1 MSEYVLIAIPAA
13 ISVLALLG
21 AFLFNR
27 SVVLK
32 AQGTDRMKELQGYI
46 RSGAFTF
53 MISEAKVMLI
63 TMAVIG
69 AILWILFYW
78 EIAVAFWIGS
88 LLSLAAGFIGMNAAT
103 HANARTANAARKS
116 FKDALNVA
124 FSGGS
129 VMGLSVAGLAAIGLV
144 LVILLFRRWFV
155 PEALHIETRYLF
167 GVQSLG
173 VNFTRDALIV
183 SAYSMGASLV
193 ALFDRVGGGIYT
205 KAADMAADMV
215 GKVEMH
221 IPEDDPRNPATIA
234 DNVGDNVGDV
244 GGLGADLLES
254 FVGAIISVMV
264 MVAYIFV
271 GRNNASLQG
280 LISKI
285 GLGSGLNE
293 SNYWWLLLAPLI
305 IVAGG
310 MFASLLAILYI
321 RFSRRKEGMQTVLM
335 NGTRLAALLTAA
347 TTFAFCWLSPLS
359 LNIFWEAL
367 LGLVAGV
374 GIGFFSEYFTSSS
387 FRPTKELAK
396 MNQSGAAVGVT
407 EGMALG
413 MLSTFFP
420 VILIAAAT
428 IISYQLGGLLG
439 VAFTAMG
446 MLSFV
451 AMTVAVD
458 TYGPIADNA
467 GGISSMAELP
477 PEVREKTD
485 KLDSIG
491 NTTAAIGKGFAIG
504 SAAFAAL
511 GLIAAFMWS
520 AIGSADMVMQPQLP
534 IVGQI
539 AAEFSPSGSVI
550 QVGAFVI
557 AGLMLGAMVP
567 YVFSALLI
575 RGVSRTADILVQ
587 EVRRQFKQMPGI
599 MDGTETPDYNGCI
612 SITAHGGLN
621 KMFMPAMIA
630 VLTPIV
636 FGLIFG
642 RYALGGFLI
651 GALLSAIQL
660 AIYCANSGGAMDN
673 AKKYIEEGHFGG
685 KNSEAHEA
693 GVTGDTVGDPLK
705 DTVGPSLDI
714 LIKLMSVIA
723 LVFASL
729 FPLYPVF
736 L

>member
-1 MSEYVLIAIPAA
+1 MSALIVIPGV
-13 ISVLALLG
+13 ISVLALLS

-27 SVVLK
+27 SVVRK

-69 AILWILFYW
+69 AILWVLFYW
-78 EIAVAFWIGS
+78 QVAVAFWIGAV
-88 LLSLAAGFIGMNAAT
+88 LSMAAGFIGMNAAT
-103 HANARTANAARKS
+103 HANVRTANAARKS
-116 FKDALNVA
+116 FKHALNVA

-129 VMGLSVAGLAAIGLV
+129 VMGLSVAGLALVGLV
-144 LVILLFRRWFV
+144 IVIFLFKQWFM
-155 PEALHIETRYLF
+155 PETLIIETRYLF
-167 GVQSLG
+167 GVQSLA
-173 VNFTRDALIV
+173 VNLIRGALIV

-215 GKVEMH
+215 GKVEMG

-244 GGLGADLLES
+244 GGLGADLFES

-264 MVAYIFV
+264 MVMYIFV
-271 GRNNASLQG
+271 GRANIGVDG
-280 LISKI
+280 LIAKLGFTA
-285 GLGSGLNE
+285 GLSPE
-293 SNYWWLLLAPLI
+293 NYWWVLLAPLL

-310 MFASLLAILYI
+310 IVASLMAILYI
-321 RFSRRKEGMQTVLM
+321 RFSRRQENMQSVLM
-335 NGTRLAALLTAA
+335 NGTRLAALLTAM
-347 TTFAFCWLSPLS
+347 TTFVIVWISPLS
-359 LNIFWEAL
+359 INVFWQVICGL
-367 LGLVAGV
+367 LAGV
-374 GIGFFSEYFTSSS
+374 GIGFFSEYFTSSH
-387 FRPTKELAK
+387 FKPTKELAK

-413 MLSTFFP
+413 MLSTFMP
-420 VILIAAAT
+420 VVIIATAT

-467 GGISSMAELP
+467 GGIASMAKLP

-504 SAAFAAL
+504 SAAFASL
-511 GLIAAFMWS
+511 GLIAAYMWS
-520 AIGSADMVMQPQLP
+520 AAGSASEVLLPQLP
-534 IVGQI
+534 IVGSI
-539 AAEFSPSGSVI
+539 VAYDGSVI
-550 QVGAFVI
+550 EMGAFVI

-587 EVRRQFKQMPGI
+587 EVRRQFKENPGI
-599 MDGTETPDYNGCI
+599 MSGEDKPDYNRCI
-612 SITAHGGLN
+612 TITAHGGLS
-621 KMFMPAMIA
+621 KMFAPAMIA

-642 RYALGGFLI
+642 RFALGGFLI

-685 KNSEAHEA
+685 KNSDAHA
-693 GVTGDTVGDPLK
+693 AAVTGDTVGDPLK

-729 FPLYPVF
+729 FPLHPVF

>member
-13 ISVLALLG
+13 ISVLALVS

-27 SVVLK
+27 SVVRQ

-63 TMAVIG
+63 TMGIIG

-103 HANARTANAARKS
+103 HANARTTHAARKS
-116 FKDALNVA
+116 FKHALNVA

-129 VMGLSVAGLAAIGLV
+129 VMGLSVAGLALVGLV
-144 LVILLFRRWFV
+144 IVVVLFKKWFA
-155 PEALHIETRYLF
+155 PETLHIETRYLF
-167 GVQSLG
+167 GVSSLG
-173 VNFTRDALIV
+173 VNFIRGALIV

-215 GKVEMH
+215 GKVELH
-221 IPEDDPRNPATIA
+221 LPEDDPRNPATIA

-254 FVGAIISVMV
+254 FIGAIISVMV
-264 MVAYIFV
+264 MVMYIFV
-271 GRNNASLQG
+271 GRGNESLQG
-280 LISKI
+280 LIQQI
-285 GLGSGLNE
+285 GFAAGLDASG
-293 SNYWWLLLAPLI
+293 YWWVVAAPLVV
-305 IVAGG
+305 VAGG
-310 MFASLLAILYI
+310 IFASLLAILYI
-321 RFSRRKEGMQTVLM
+321 RFSRRQEGMQSVLM

-347 TTFAFCWLSPLS
+347 TTFVFCYLSPLS
-359 LNIFWEAL
+359 LNIFYEVII
-367 LGLVAGV
+367 GLAAGI

-387 FRPTKELAK
+387 YKPTRELAR
-396 MNQSGAAVGVT
+396 MNQSGPAVGVT

-420 VILIAAAT
+420 VLLIAGAT
-428 IISYQLGGLLG
+428 IGAYQLGGLLG

-467 GGISSMAELP
+467 GGISTMAELP
-477 PEVREKTD
+477 PEVRERTD

-520 AIGSADMVMQPQLP
+520 AIGSADQVVLPQLP

-539 AAEFSPSGSVI
+539 AAQFSPTGSPI
-550 QVGAFVI
+550 SVGAFVI
-557 AGLMLGAMVP
+557 AGLILGAMVP

-575 RGVSRTADILVQ
+575 RGVSRTSNLLVQ
-587 EVRRQFKQMPGI
+587 EIRRQFDENPKI
-599 MDGTETPDYNGCI
+599 MAGEEMADYNRCI
-612 SITAHGGLN
+612 EITAHGGLS
-621 KMFMPAMIA
+621 KMFIPAMIA
-630 VLTPIV
+630 VATPIV

-660 AIYCANSGGAMDN
+660 AIYCANAGGAMDN
-673 AKKYIEEGHFGG
+673 AKKHIEEGNFGG
-685 KNSEAHEA
+685 KNSDAHA
-693 GVTGDTVGDPLK
+693 AAVTGDTVGDPLK

-714 LIKLMSVIA
+714 LIKLMSVIS

>member
-1 MSEYVLIAIPAA
+1 MTALIVVPAL
-13 ISVLALLG
+13 ISVLALLS
-21 AFLFNR
+21 AFSFNR
-27 SVVLK
+27 SVVRK

-53 MISEAKVMLI
+53 MLEEARVMGI
-63 TMAVIG
+63 TMVVIG
-69 AILWILFYW
+69 VILWILFFW
-78 EIAVAFWIGS
+78 EVAVAFWIGS
-88 LLSLAAGFIGMNAAT
+88 ILSMSAGFIGMNAAT
-103 HANARTANAARKS
+103 HANARTANGARKS
-116 FKDALNVA
+116 FKEALNTA

-129 VMGLSVAGLAAIGLV
+129 VMGLSVAGLALIGLV
-144 LVILLFRRWFV
+144 IVIALFHKWFD
-155 PEALHIETRYLF
+155 PANLNIETRYLF
-167 GVQSLG
+167 GVQSMGINLIRG
-173 VNFTRDALIV
+173 ALIV

-254 FVGAIISVMV
+254 FIGAIISVIV
-264 MVAYIFV
+264 MVLYLYV
-271 GRNNASLQG
+271 GRGNASIQG
-280 LISKI
+280 IIAKL
-285 GLGSGLNE
+285 GLSAGLDSGNFG
-293 SNYWWLLLAPLI
+293 WLLLAPLM

-310 MFASLLAILYI
+310 LFSSFLAILYV
-321 RFSRRKEGMQTVLM
+321 RFSKRQEGMQQILM
-335 NGTRLAALLTAA
+335 NGTRIAAVLTAV
-347 TTFAFCWLSPLS
+347 TTFLFALLSPLG
-359 LNIFWEAL
+359 LNIFYEVI
-367 LGLVAGV
+367 LGLIAGV
-374 GIGFFSEYFTSSS
+374 AIGFFSEYYTSTTYK
-387 FRPTKELAK
+387 PTRELAK
-396 MNQSGAAVGVT
+396 ANQDGPAIAVT
-407 EGMALG
+407 EGLALG
-413 MLSTFFP
+413 MMSTFLP
-420 VILIAAAT
+420 VLVIAGATIAAF
-428 IISYQLGGLLG
+428 QFGGLLG

-467 GGISSMAELP
+467 GGISTMAELP
-477 PEVREKTD
+477 PEVRERTD

-520 AIGSADMVMQPQLP
+520 AIGSASQVVEPQLP

-539 AAEFSPSGSVI
+539 AGQFSPTGSPI
-550 QVGAFVI
+550 EVGAFVI

-575 RGVSRTADILVQ
+575 RGVSRTAGILV
-587 EVRRQFKQMPGI
+587 EEIRRQFKENPKI
-599 MDGTETPDYNGCI
+599 MTGEAVADFKRCI
-612 SITAHGGLN
+612 SITAHGGLH
-621 KMFMPAMIA
+621 KMFLPAMIA
-630 VLTPIV
+630 VVTPLA

-651 GALLSAIQL
+651 GGLLSAIQL
-660 AIYCANSGGAMDN
+660 AIFSGNSGGAMDN
-673 AKKYIEEGHFGG
+673 AKKYVEEGHFGG
-685 KNSEAHEA
+685 KGSQAHDA
-693 GVTGDTVGDPLK
+693 GVVGDTVGDPLK

-729 FPLYPVF
+729 FPIYPIF
-736 L
+736 M

>member
-13 ISVLALLG
+13 ISVLALVG

-27 SVVLK
+27 SVVRK

-103 HANARTANAARKS
+103 HANARTTHAAQKS
-116 FKDALNVA
+116 FKEALNVA

-129 VMGLSVAGLAAIGLV
+129 VMGLSVAGLALIGLV
-144 LVILLFRRWFV
+144 IVVLLFKKWFAADTLV
-155 PEALHIETRYLF
+155 IETRYLF
-167 GVQSLG
+167 GLPSLG
-173 VNFTRDALIV
+173 VNFIRGALIV

-215 GKVEMH
+215 GKVELH
-221 IPEDDPRNPATIA
+221 LPEDDPRNPATIA

-264 MVAYIFV
+264 MFLYVWV
-271 GRNNASLQG
+271 GRNNPSLQG
-280 LISKI
+280 LIGKLAPA
-285 GLGSGLNE
+285 GLEGHYS
-293 SNYWWLLLAPLI
+293 WLLMAPLV
-305 IVAGG
+305 IVGG
-310 MFASLLAILYI
+310 GLFSSMLAILYI
-321 RFSRRKEGMQTVLM
+321 RFSRRQEGVQTVLM
-335 NGTRLAALLTAA
+335 NGTRLAALLTAG
-347 TTFAFCWLSPLS
+347 TTFLFCWFTPVGMNVFYSV
-359 LNIFWEAL
+359 I

-374 GIGFFSEYFTSSS
+374 GIGFFSEYYTSAS
-387 FRPTKELAK
+387 FSPTKGLAR
-396 MNQSGAAVGVT
+396 MNQSGPAVGVT

-420 VILIAAAT
+420 VLLIAGAT
-428 IISYQLGGLLG
+428 IGAYQLGNLPG
-439 VAFTAMG
+439 VAFTALG

-467 GGISSMAELP
+467 GGIATMSELP
-477 PEVREKTD
+477 PEVRERTD

-520 AIGSADMVMQPQLP
+520 AIGSADQVVPPQLP

-539 AAEFSPSGSVI
+539 AAEFSPTGSPI
-550 QVGAFVI
+550 MVGAFVI

-575 RGVSRTADILVQ
+575 RGVSRTSNVLVQ
-587 EVRRQFKQMPGI
+587 EIRRQFKENPKILTGE
-599 MDGTETPDYNGCI
+599 ETADFNRCI
-612 SITAHGGLN
+612 AITAHGGLN
-621 KMFMPAMIA
+621 KMFVPAMIA

-660 AIYCANSGGAMDN
+660 AIYCANAGGAMDN
-673 AKKYIEEGHFGG
+673 AKKYIEEGHYGG
-685 KNSEAHEA
+685 KNSEAHAA

-729 FPLYPVF
+729 FPLYPIF

>member
-1 MSEYVLIAIPAA
+1 
-13 ISVLALLG
+13 
-21 AFLFNR
+21 
-27 SVVLK
+27 
-32 AQGTDRMKELQGYI
+32 MKELQGYI

-53 MISEAKVMLI
+53 MLEEARVMGITMLI
-63 TMAVIG
+63 IG

-88 LLSLAAGFIGMNAAT
+88 ILSMAAGFIGMNAAT
-103 HANARTANAARKS
+103 HANARTTHAARKS

-129 VMGLSVAGLAAIGLV
+129 VMGLSVAGLAIAGLV
-144 LVILLFRRWFV
+144 IIVVLFRKWYE
-155 PEALHIETRYLF
+155 PSTLHIETRYLF
-167 GVQSLG
+167 GIKSMG
-173 VNFTRDALIV
+173 VNFIRGALIV

-254 FVGAIISVMV
+254 FVGAIISVIV
-264 MVAYIFV
+264 MALYIYV
-271 GRNNASLQG
+271 GRNNPSIQG
-280 LISKI
+280 LIQKL
-285 GLGSGLNE
+285 GLTAGLSE
-293 SNYWWLLLAPLI
+293 ANYWWVLMTPLVV
-305 IVAGG
+305 VAGG
-310 MFASLLAILYI
+310 LFSSLLSILYI
-321 RFSRRKEGMQTVLM
+321 RFSKRQEGMQQVLM
-335 NGTRLAALLTAA
+335 NGTRLAAILTAV
-347 TTFAFCWLSPLS
+347 TTFIFCWLSPIGF
-359 LNIFWEAL
+359 NIFGEVL
-367 LGLVAGV
+367 LGLVAGI
-374 GIGFFSEYFTSSS
+374 GIGFSAEYFTSTDYK
-387 FRPTKELAK
+387 PTRELAR
-396 MNQSGAAVGVT
+396 MNQDGPAFAVT

-413 MLSTFFP
+413 MISTFLP
-420 VILIAAAT
+420 VIVIAAAT
-428 IISYQLGGLLG
+428 IGAYQLGGLLG

-467 GGISSMAELP
+467 GGISTMAELP

-520 AIGSADMVMQPQLP
+520 AIGSASQVVQPQLP

-539 AAEFSPSGSVI
+539 AAQFSPSGSVI

-575 RGVSRTADILVQ
+575 RGVSRTAGVLV
-587 EVRRQFKQMPGI
+587 EEIRRQFKDNPKI
-599 MDGTETPDYNGCI
+599 MTGEEMADYNKCI
-612 SITAHGGLN
+612 SITAHGGLH
-621 KMFMPAMIA
+621 KMFLPAMIA
-630 VLTPIV
+630 VVTPIA

-660 AIYCANSGGAMDN
+660 AIFCGNSGGAMDN

-685 KNSEAHEA
+685 KNSEAHA
-693 GVTGDTVGDPLK
+693 ASVTGDTVGDPLK

-729 FPLYPVF
+729 FPIYPIF
-736 L
+736 M

>member
-1 MSEYVLIAIPAA
+1 MTALIAIPAV
-13 ISVLALLG
+13 ISVLALLS

-27 SVVLK
+27 SVVRK

-53 MISEAKVMLI
+53 MLEEARVMGITMLI
-63 TMAVIG
+63 IG

-88 LLSLAAGFIGMNAAT
+88 LLSMAAGFIGMNAAT
-103 HANARTANAARKS
+103 HANARTTHAARKS

-129 VMGLSVAGLAAIGLV
+129 VMGLSVAGLAIAGLV
-144 LVILLFRRWFV
+144 IIVVLFRKWYE
-155 PEALHIETRYLF
+155 PSTLHIETRYLF
-167 GVQSLG
+167 GVKSMG
-173 VNFTRDALIV
+173 VNFIRGALIV

-254 FVGAIISVMV
+254 FVGAIISVIV
-264 MVAYIFV
+264 MALYIYV
-271 GRNNASLQG
+271 GRGNASIQG
-280 LISKI
+280 LIQKL
-285 GLGSGLNE
+285 GLPAGLSE
-293 SNYWWLLLAPLI
+293 ANYWWVLMTPLV

-310 MFASLLAILYI
+310 LFSSLLSILYI
-321 RFSRRKEGMQTVLM
+321 RFSKRQEGMQQVLM
-335 NGTRLAALLTAA
+335 NGTRLAAILTAG
-347 TTFAFCWLSPLS
+347 TTFIFCWLSPIGF
-359 LNIFWEAL
+359 NIFGEVL
-367 LGLVAGV
+367 LGLVAGIA
-374 GIGFFSEYFTSSS
+374 IGFSAEYFTSTDYK
-387 FRPTKELAK
+387 PTRELAR
-396 MNQSGAAVGVT
+396 MNQDGPAIAVT

-413 MLSTFFP
+413 MVSTFLP
-420 VILIAAAT
+420 VIVIAVAT
-428 IISYQLGGLLG
+428 IGAYQLGGLLG

-467 GGISSMAELP
+467 GGISTMAELP

-520 AIGSADMVMQPQLP
+520 AIGSASQVVQPQLP

-539 AAEFSPSGSVI
+539 AAQFSPSGSVI

-575 RGVSRTADILVQ
+575 RGVSRTAGVLV
-587 EVRRQFKQMPGI
+587 EEIRRQFKDNPKI
-599 MDGTETPDYNGCI
+599 MTGEEMADYNKCI
-612 SITAHGGLN
+612 SITAHGGLY
-621 KMFMPAMIA
+621 KMFLPAMIA
-630 VLTPIV
+630 VVTPIA

-660 AIYCANSGGAMDN
+660 AIFCGNSGGAMDN

-685 KNSEAHEA
+685 KNSEAHA
-693 GVTGDTVGDPLK
+693 ASVTGDTVGDPLK

-729 FPLYPVF
+729 FPIYPIF
-736 L
+736 M

>member
-1 MSEYVLIAIPAA
+1 MSLLIVIPGV
-13 ISVLALLG
+13 ISALALLS

-27 SVVLK
+27 SVVK
-32 AQGTDRMKELQGYI
+32 QAQGTARMKELQGYI

-53 MISEAKVMLI
+53 MISEAKIMLI

-69 AILWILFYW
+69 IILWVLFYW
-78 EIAVAFWIGS
+78 QVAVAFWVGA

-103 HANARTANAARKS
+103 HANARTAHAAGKS
-116 FKDALNVA
+116 FKAALNVA

-129 VMGLSVAGLAAIGLV
+129 VMGLSVAGLALIGLV
-144 LVILLFRRWFV
+144 AIVFLFKQWFV
-155 PEALHIETRYLF
+155 PETLVIETRYLF
-167 GVQSLG
+167 GIQSLG
-173 VNFTRDALIV
+173 VSLIRGALIV

-254 FVGAIISVMV
+254 FVGSIISVMV
-264 MVAYIFV
+264 MVMYIYV
-271 GRNNASLQG
+271 GRANIGVDG
-280 LISKI
+280 LIAKLGFAA
-285 GLGSGLNE
+285 GLSPE
-293 SNYWWLLLAPLI
+293 SYWWVLLAPLL

-310 MFASLLAILYI
+310 IVASLLAILYI
-321 RFSRRKEGMQTVLM
+321 RFSRRQEGMQSVLM
-335 NGTRLAALLTAA
+335 NGTRLAALFTAV
-347 TTFAFCWLSPLS
+347 TTFVVIWISPLS
-359 LNIFWEAL
+359 LAVFWQII
-367 LGLVAGV
+367 LGLLAGV
-374 GIGFFSEYFTSSS
+374 GIGFSSEYFTSASYK
-387 FRPTKELAK
+387 PTKELAK
-396 MNQSGAAVGVT
+396 MNQSGPAIGVT

-413 MLSTFFP
+413 MLSTFMP
-420 VILIAAAT
+420 VVFIAAAS
-428 IISYQLGGLLG
+428 IISFQLGGLLG

-511 GLIAAFMWS
+511 GLIAAYMWS
-520 AIGSADMVMQPQLP
+520 AAGSAAEVVLPQLP
-534 IVGQI
+534 IVGSI
-539 AAEFSPSGSVI
+539 VASDGSI
-550 QVGAFVI
+550 IEMGAFVI

-587 EVRRQFKQMPGI
+587 EVRRQFKEIPGI
-599 MDGTETPDYNGCI
+599 LTGEGKPDYNRCI
-612 SITAHGGLN
+612 TITAHGGLN
-621 KMFMPAMIA
+621 KMFAPAMIA
-630 VLTPIV
+630 VLTPII

-642 RYALGGFLI
+642 RFALGGFLI

-693 GVTGDTVGDPLK
+693 AVTGDTVGDPLK

-729 FPLYPVF
+729 FPLYPIF

>member
-13 ISVLALLG
+13 VSVLALVS

-27 SVVLK
+27 AVVRK
-32 AQGTDRMKELQGYI
+32 AQGTDRMKELQGFI
-46 RSGAFTF
+46 RKGAFTF
-53 MISEAKVMLI
+53 MLEEARVMGI
-63 TMAVIG
+63 TMVVIG
-69 AILWILFYW
+69 AILWVLFYW

-88 LLSLAAGFIGMNAAT
+88 TLSMAAGFIGMNAAT
-103 HANARTANAARKS
+103 HANARTAHAAQKS
-116 FKDALNVA
+116 FKESLNVA

-129 VMGLSVAGLAAIGLV
+129 VMGLSVAGLATIGLV
-144 LVILLFRRWFV
+144 LVVLLFRKWYA

-173 VNFTRDALIV
+173 VNFIRGALIV

-221 IPEDDPRNPATIA
+221 LPEDDPRNPATIA

-264 MVAYIFV
+264 MFLYIWV
-271 GRNNASLQG
+271 GRANAPLQP
-280 LISKI
+280 
-285 GLGSGLNE
+285 
-293 SNYWWLLLAPLI
+293 LLDKLAPLGLEGHYSWFLVAPLVL
-305 IVAGG
+305 VAGG
-310 MFASLLAILYI
+310 MFSCLLAILYI
-321 RFSRRKEGMQTVLM
+321 RFSRRQEGMQAVLM
-335 NGTRLAALLTAA
+335 NGTRLAAVLTAG
-347 TTFAFCWLSPLS
+347 TTFLFCWFSPVG
-359 LNIFWEAL
+359 LNVFFSVV
-367 LGLVAGV
+367 LGLAAGI
-374 GIGFFSEYFTSSS
+374 GIGFFSEYYTSSS
-387 FRPTKELAK
+387 FRPTRELAK
-396 MNQSGAAVGVT
+396 MNQSGPAVGVT

-413 MLSTFFP
+413 MLSTFMP
-420 VILIAAAT
+420 VVIIAAAT
-428 IISYQLGGLLG
+428 IGAYQLGNLPG
-439 VAFTAMG
+439 VAFAAMG

-467 GGISSMAELP
+467 GGIATMSKLP
-477 PEVREKTD
+477 PDVRERTD

-520 AIGSADMVMQPQLP
+520 AIGQADMVLPPQLP

-539 AAEFSPSGSVI
+539 AAEFSPNGSTI
-550 QVGAFVI
+550 YMGAFVI
-557 AGLMLGAMVP
+557 GGLLLGAMVP

-587 EVRRQFKQMPGI
+587 EIRRQFKENPKI
-599 MDGTETPDYNGCI
+599 MTGEELADYQKCI
-612 SITAHGGLN
+612 SITAHGGLR
-621 KMFMPAMIA
+621 KMFLPAMIA
-630 VLTPIV
+630 VLTPIL
-636 FGLIFG
+636 FGLVFG

-660 AIYCANSGGAMDN
+660 AIFCGNSGGAMDN

-685 KNSEAHEA
+685 KGSEAHDA
-693 GVTGDTVGDPLK
+693 AVTGDTVGDPLK

>member
-1 MSEYVLIAIPAA
+1 MTILILIPAA
-13 ISVLALLG
+13 ISVLALLS
-21 AFLFNR
+21 AYSFNR
-27 SVVLK
+27 SVVRK
-32 AQGTDRMKELQGYI
+32 VQGTDRMKELQGYI

-53 MISEAKVMLI
+53 MIAEARVMGITMLI
-63 TMAVIG
+63 IG

-88 LLSLAAGFIGMNAAT
+88 LLSMAAGFIGMNAAT
-103 HANARTANAARKS
+103 HANARTTHAARKS

-129 VMGLSVAGLAAIGLV
+129 VMGLSVAGLALIGLV
-144 LVILLFRRWFV
+144 IVILLFRRWFA
-155 PEALHIETRYLF
+155 PDTLHIETRYLF
-167 GVQSLG
+167 GVQALG
-173 VNFTRDALIV
+173 VNFIRGALIV

-254 FVGAIISVMV
+254 FVGAIISVIV
-264 MVAYIFV
+264 MVLYIFV
-271 GRNNASLQG
+271 GRGNASLQN
-280 LISKI
+280 LIAKI
-285 GLGSGLNE
+285 GYAAGLDA
-293 SNYWWLLLAPLI
+293 SNYWWLLAAPLV

-310 MFASLLAILYI
+310 IFASLLATLYI
-321 RFSRRKEGMQTVLM
+321 RFSRRQEGMQAVLM
-335 NGTRLAALLTAA
+335 NGTRLAAILTAV
-347 TTFAFCWLSPLS
+347 TTLIFCWLSPLS
-359 LNIFWEAL
+359 LNIFWEVI
-367 LGLVAGV
+367 LGLAAGI
-374 GIGFFSEYFTSSS
+374 GIGFFSEYYTSSR
-387 FRPTKELAK
+387 FKPTRELAK
-396 MNQSGAAVGVT
+396 MDQSGPAIGVT

-420 VILIAAAT
+420 VIFIATAT

-451 AMTVAVD
+451 AMTVSVD

-467 GGISSMAELP
+467 GGISTMSELP
-477 PEVREKTD
+477 PEVRERTD
-485 KLDSIG
+485 QLDAIG

-520 AIGSADMVMQPQLP
+520 AIGSADQVVQPQLP

-539 AAEFSPSGSVI
+539 AAQFSPSGSI
-550 QVGAFVI
+550 IEVGAFVI

-575 RGVSRTADILVQ
+575 RGVSRTADVLVQ
-587 EVRRQFKQMPGI
+587 EIRRQFKENPKIITGEEMA
-599 MDGTETPDYNGCI
+599 DYNKCI
-612 SITAHGGLN
+612 TITAHGGLN
-621 KMFMPAMIA
+621 KMFLPAMIA
-630 VLTPIV
+630 VITPIV

-660 AIYCANSGGAMDN
+660 AIYCANAGGAMDN

-685 KNSEAHEA
+685 KDSEAHAA

>member
-1 MSEYVLIAIPAA
+1 MTVLIVIPAA
-13 ISVLALLG
+13 ISVLALVS

-27 SVVLK
+27 SVVAK
-32 AQGTDRMKELQGYI
+32 AQGTDRMKEVQGYI

-53 MISEAKVMLI
+53 MLEEARVMGITILI
-63 TMAVIG
+63 IG

-88 LLSLAAGFIGMNAAT
+88 ILSMAAGFIGMNAAT
-103 HANARTANAARKS
+103 HANARTTHAARTS
-116 FKDALNVA
+116 FRDALSVA
-124 FSGGS
+124 FCGGS
-129 VMGLSVAGLAAIGLV
+129 VMGLSVAGLALAGLV
-144 LVILLFRRWFV
+144 IVVVVFRKWYDPV
-155 PEALHIETRYLF
+155 SLHIETRYLF
-167 GVQSLG
+167 GVKSLG
-173 VNFTRDALIV
+173 VNFIRGALIV

-254 FVGAIISVMV
+254 FIGAIISVIV
-264 MVAYIFV
+264 MALYIFV
-271 GRNNASLQG
+271 GRGNESIQG
-280 LISKI
+280 LIWHL
-285 GLGSGLNE
+285 GLSAGLNE
-293 SNYWWLLLAPLI
+293 TTYWWVFIAPLM

-310 MFASLLAILYI
+310 LFSSLLAMLYI
-321 RFSRRKEGMQTVLM
+321 RFSKRQEGMEQVLM
-335 NGTRLAALLTAA
+335 NATRLAAVITALTTLL
-347 TTFAFCWLSPLS
+347 FCWLSPLGW
-359 LNIFWEAL
+359 NILGEVI
-367 LGLVAGV
+367 LGLAAGIA
-374 GIGFFSEYFTSSS
+374 IGFFSEYFTSTSYK
-387 FRPTKELAK
+387 PTRELAR
-396 MNQSGAAVGVT
+396 MNQDGPAVGIT

-413 MLSTFFP
+413 MISTFLP
-420 VILIAAAT
+420 VLTIAAAT
-428 IISYQLGGLLG
+428 VISYELGGLFG

-451 AMTVAVD
+451 GMTVAVD

-467 GGISSMAELP
+467 GGIATMAELP
-477 PEVREKTD
+477 PEVRERTD

-520 AIGSADMVMQPQLP
+520 AIGTADKVVQPQLP

-539 AAEFSPSGSVI
+539 AAQFSPSGSPI
-550 QVGAFVI
+550 MVGAYVI

-575 RGVSRTADILVQ
+575 RGVSRTSAILV
-587 EVRRQFKQMPGI
+587 EEIRRQFKENPKI
-599 MDGTETPDYNGCI
+599 MSGEAMADHKRCI
-612 SITAHGGLN
+612 SITAHGGLH
-621 KMFMPAMIA
+621 KMFLPAAIA

-642 RYALGGFLI
+642 RYALGGFLV

-660 AIYCANSGGAMDN
+660 AIFCGNSGGAMDN

-685 KNSEAHEA
+685 KNSEAHAA
-693 GVTGDTVGDPLK
+693 GVIGDTVGDPLK

-729 FPLYPVF
+729 FPIFPIFV
-736 L
+736 

>member
-1 MSEYVLIAIPAA
+1 MTALIAIPAV
-13 ISVLALLG
+13 ISVLALLS

-27 SVVLK
+27 SVVRK

-53 MISEAKVMLI
+53 MLEEARVMGITMLI
-63 TMAVIG
+63 IG

-88 LLSLAAGFIGMNAAT
+88 LLSMAAGFIGMNAAT
-103 HANARTANAARKS
+103 HANARTTHAARKS

-129 VMGLSVAGLAAIGLV
+129 VMGLSVAGLAIAGLV
-144 LVILLFRRWFV
+144 IIVVLFRKWYE
-155 PEALHIETRYLF
+155 PSTLHIETRYLF
-167 GVQSLG
+167 GVKSMG
-173 VNFTRDALIV
+173 VNFIRGALIV

-254 FVGAIISVMV
+254 FVGAIISVIV
-264 MVAYIFV
+264 MALYIYV
-271 GRNNASLQG
+271 GRNNPSIQG
-280 LISKI
+280 LIQKL
-285 GLGSGLNE
+285 GLTAGLSE
-293 SNYWWLLLAPLI
+293 ANYWWVLMTPLVV
-305 IVAGG
+305 VAGG
-310 MFASLLAILYI
+310 LFSSLLSILYI
-321 RFSRRKEGMQTVLM
+321 RFSKRQEGMQQVLM
-335 NGTRLAALLTAA
+335 NGTRLAAILTAV
-347 TTFAFCWLSPLS
+347 TTFIFCWLSPIGF
-359 LNIFWEAL
+359 NIFGEVL
-367 LGLVAGV
+367 LGLVAGI
-374 GIGFFSEYFTSSS
+374 GIGFSAEYFTSTDYK
-387 FRPTKELAK
+387 PTRELAR
-396 MNQSGAAVGVT
+396 MNQDGPAIAVT

-413 MLSTFFP
+413 MISTFLP
-420 VILIAAAT
+420 VIVIAAAT
-428 IISYQLGGLLG
+428 IGAYQLGGLLG

-467 GGISSMAELP
+467 GGISTMAELP

-520 AIGSADMVMQPQLP
+520 AIGSASQVVQPQLP

-539 AAEFSPSGSVI
+539 AAQFSPSGSVI

-575 RGVSRTADILVQ
+575 RGVSRTAGVLV
-587 EVRRQFKQMPGI
+587 EEIRRQFKDNPKI
-599 MDGTETPDYNGCI
+599 MTGEEMADYNKCI
-612 SITAHGGLN
+612 SITAHGGLH
-621 KMFMPAMIA
+621 KMFLPAMIA
-630 VLTPIV
+630 VVTPIA

-660 AIYCANSGGAMDN
+660 AIFCGNSGGAMDN

-685 KNSEAHEA
+685 KNSEAHA
-693 GVTGDTVGDPLK
+693 ASVTGDTVGDPLK

-729 FPLYPVF
+729 FPIYPIF
-736 L
+736 M